1 MKIHSSVAKIVIF
14 SLVFIF
20 FVLPPLF
27 SKPDILAFSEWK
39 FPFLQALLFAL
50 SLFLLFSHKELW
62 KKPLNCGKFFIFY
75 DLIFPATFT
84 VCILFSISFFL
95 NGIALLLK
103 VSGPDYRISLP
114 QNILQWCFCL
124 LTFIFAASFEEIL
137 YRFYIPDFL
146 INISGNRRIFVILIE
161 AFTAL
166 LFAFAH
172 FYGGVFAVINA
183 LLAHAVLRLCYKKT
197 GFIACG
203 LAAHFIYNLIQLFL
217 LEL

>member
-27 SKPDILAFSEWK
+27 SKPAILAFSDWK
-39 FPFLQALLFAL
+39 FPLSQAFLFAL
-50 SLFLLFSHKELW
+50 SLFLFFSHKELW
-62 KKPLNCGKFFIFY
+62 KKPLHSGKFFIFY

-103 VSGPDYRISLP
+103 VSGPDYSIAIP

-146 INISGNRRIFVILIE
+146 LHISCNRKILIE

-183 LLAHAVLRLCYKKT
+183 LLAHVVLRLCYKKT
-197 GFIACG
+197 GFIVCG